1 MEAVREKRKERRR
14 RKERRSGDIGGSERA
29 DGAAVVGR
37 EEIRDGGDEGGGTW
51 SRAGARGMGAQ
62 AGDRRVVRAG
72 GWVASVGIEREA
84 GVEVGTMC
92 RKIWKRCWRGGG
104 RNPFVILV

>member
-14 RKERRSGDIGGSERA
+14 RKERRSGEIGGSERA
-29 DGAAVVGR
+29 VVGR
-37 EEIRDGGDEGGGTW
+37 EEFRDGGDEGGGTW
-51 SRAGARGMGAQ
+51 SRTGARGMGAQ

-72 GWVASVGIEREA
+72 GWVASVGVELEA